1 MAKEDVVA
9 AAKSKVMQ
17 EQDQALNDGLSDA
30 YDGGASDQ
38 KAADG
43 TGTSPSDQA
52 IIDGLNAQIVT
63 LTQQVSD
70 LQAKDASDIQAGQD
84 AVASI
89 QASMTDLQSRFDILS
104 AKESTEAGVLQ
115 GLQGSIAA
123 LQNVI
128 VVLQG
133 LPTQPVPIPVPDQP
147 VQP

>member
-1 MAKEDVVA
+1 MAKADAVSA
-9 AAKSKVMQ
+9 AILMIQ
-17 EQDQALNDGLSDA
+17 NEQAQALTDGVGSA
-30 YDGGASDQ
+30 YDAGASDQ

-52 IIDGLNAQIVT
+52 IIDGLNSQIVT

-84 AVASI
+84 AVTAI
-89 QASMTDLQSRFDILS
+89 QASMTDLQSRFDTLS

-133 LPTQPVPIPVPDQP
+133 LPTQPVPVPVPDQP